1 MKNLF
6 AFLIATLIATP
17 AALHAQAPA
26 ALKPLGPELTLDY
39 AYVHSNAPPAQCNC
53 FSLNGG
59 YGSLA
64 LPIDAGN
71 LAFVIEAGASHGTTK
86 NAGTSYDLLLS
97 TYTAGLRYR
106 VAPRRRWDPFGQA
119 LLGVAHA
126 DGSLAGG
133 TTPAANEGKGVFT
146 AMVGGGL
153 DRRLNDHWSI
163 RVVEAD
169 YLVTTFTNGVN
180 DHQNNI
186 RVSAGISY
194 RFGKR

>member
-1 MKNLF
+1 MKKLF
-6 AFLIATLIATP
+6 AFLIATLAVTP
-17 AALHAQAPA
+17 TAIHAQAPA

-39 AYVHSNAPPAQCNC
+39 AYVRSNAPPAQCSC

-64 LPIDAGN
+64 LPIDTGK
-71 LAFVIEAGASHGTTK
+71 LAFVIEAGASDGTTK
-86 NAGTSYDLLLS
+86 NAGRSYDLLLS

-106 VAPRRRWDPFGQA
+106 VAPRRRWDPFGQV
-119 LLGVAHA
+119 LIGFAHA
-126 DGSLAGG
+126 GGSLASG
-133 TTPAANEGKGVFT
+133 TAPAANEGYGVF
-146 AMVGGGL
+146 AANVGGGL

-186 RVSAGISY
+186 RISSGVTY
-194 RFGKR
+194 HFGKR